1 MTDFSLRDRV
11 KDGGRSGYFRRVA
24 DGGPPGINSLKSS

>member
-24 DGGPPGINSLKSS
+24 DGAPRVLIR